1 MIRITRIF
9 AVFIA
14 AVVVVLCACD
24 CSRENKNLLPF
35 EKFDGAKNGFSV
47 HFIDVGNGDATLLC
61 FPDGKT
67 VLIDCGST
75 GKDSPH
81 LETVKRYLD
90 FYAADG
96 LEYFILSHPDIESIG
111 NAEEI
116 IRSYSI
122 KTIIAPETL
131 KPERFP
137 VFNAALNA
145 AKEREIKI
153 ESARTLINIVGENYV
168 LLFLSPDASE
178 ISGSPYDDY
187 NGSEPNATAKNNVAP
202 IIYVECS
209 SVRFILSGDADESVQ
224 QTVYENI
231 VSGFYRKAIAGFS
244 PNFEKID
251 FFRVP
256 KHGATG
262 GINYDLWNYLESEN
276 AIIASSPEDGSRN
289 PTDSALIAL
298 TYANRSCSFLRTDE
312 YGAISVFVDGGTTKT
327 VTQFESKLS

>member
-1 MIRITRIF
+1 MIRVTRIF

-35 EKFDGAKNGFSV
+35 EKFDGAKDGFSV
-47 HFIDVGNGDATLLC
+47 HFIDVGNGDATLLR

-67 VLIDCGST
+67 ALIDCGGT
-75 GKDSPH
+75 ETH

-90 FYAADG
+90 FYAVDG
-96 LEYFILSHPDIESIG
+96 LDYFILSHPDIESIG

-116 IRSYSI
+116 IKGYSI

-131 KPERFP
+131 NPERFP

-153 ESARTLINIVGENYV
+153 ETARTLKNIVGENYA

-178 ISGSPYDDY
+178 IAGSPYDDY
-187 NGSEPNATAKNNVAP
+187 NGTEPNATAINNVAP
-202 IIYVECS
+202 IIYVECFG
-209 SVRFILSGDADESVQ
+209 VRFILAGDADESVQ

-231 VSGFYRKAIAGFS
+231 ISGFYDKAIAGFS
-244 PNFEKID
+244 PDFEKID

-276 AIIASSPEDGSRN
+276 AVIASTPEGDSRM
-289 PTDSALIAL
+289 PADSALIAL
-298 TYANRSCSFLRTDE
+298 TYANRSCSFRRTDE
-312 YGAISVFVDGGTTKT
+312 LGAISVFVADGITKT
-327 VTQFESKLS
+327 VTQFERKSA